1 MKHQPVL
8 LQEIIEMFQPLQDR
22 KKSKDLRYFD
32 GTLGRGGHLK
42 AVLENFPGIQAVAI
56 DRDPQALQ
64 EVGAEIQSDRLSL
77 HHDNF
82 YDFSAEKYGQFDLML
97 VDLGV
102 SSPQLDEASRGFS
115 FYQDGPLDMRMD
127 PTQGF
132 PASDI
137 VNEASEDDL
146 FNIFKKYGEVYHCAR
161 VVRAILARRQEKRFT
176 STMDLS
182 YLIEKTDGWRRKG
195 FHPATNYFM
204 ALRIATNDELRG
216 LERSLPALRSGLKP
230 GGRLAVLTF
239 HSLEDRL
246 VKSDFRGSEDF
257 GKPVNKKVIVPTRE
271 EELANPRSRSAKL
284 RVYERSGNEAG
295 QDVEVSSGAGS
306 SKTNF

>member
-1 MKHQPVL
+1 MKHNPVL
-8 LQEIIEMFQPLQDR
+8 LNEIIEMYRPLKDR
-22 KKSKDLRYFD
+22 PDLRYFD

-42 AVLENFPGIQAVAI
+42 AVLSNFPSIRAVAV
-56 DRDPQALQ
+56 DRDPQALK
-64 EVGAEIQSDRLSL
+64 EVAEDLALSQMAAQL

-82 YDFSAEKYGQFDLML
+82 YDFSADKYGKFDLML

-102 SSPQLDEASRGFS
+102 SSPQLDEAERGFS

-132 PASDI
+132 PASEL

-146 FNIFKKYGEVYHCAR
+146 FAIFKKYGEVYHCAR
-161 VVRAILARRQEKRFT
+161 VVREILNRRKTEPFR
-176 STMDLS
+176 STLQLS
-182 YLIEKTDGWRRKG
+182 SLIEATDGWRKKG

-216 LERSLPALRSGLKP
+216 LERALPLLRSGLKP

-239 HSLEDRL
+239 HSLEDRI
-246 VKSDFRGSEDF
+246 VKSDFRESVDF

-271 EELANPRSRSAKL
+271 EALANPRSRSAKL

-295 QDVEVSSGAGS
+295 SGIEVS
-306 SKTNF
+306 N

>member
-8 LQEIIEMFQPLQDR
+8 LNEIIEMFRPLKDR
-22 KKSKDLRYFD
+22 KASEQLRYFD

-42 AVLENFPGIQAVAI
+42 AVLREFPGIHALGV
-56 DRDPQALQ
+56 DRDPQALK
-64 EVGAEIQSDRLSL
+64 EVGEELQAPNLEL

-82 YDFSAEKYGQFDLML
+82 YEFSPEKYGTFDLML

-127 PTQGF
+127 PTSGF
-132 PASDI
+132 PASDL

-146 FNIFKKYGEVYHCAR
+146 FSIFKKYGEVYHCAR
-161 VVRAILARRQEKRFT
+161 VVRAILARRATKPFT
-176 STMDLS
+176 STLELS
-182 YLIEKTDGWRRKG
+182 SLIEATDGWRKKG

-216 LERSLPALRSGLKP
+216 LEESLPRLRSGLKP

-239 HSLEDRL
+239 HSLEDRI
-246 VKSDFRGSEDF
+246 VKSDFRGSEDI
-257 GKPVNKKVIVPTRE
+257 GKPVNKKVIIPTRE
-271 EELANPRSRSAKL
+271 ESLENPRSRSAKL

-295 QDVEVSSGAGS
+295 QDVEVSSRVS
-306 SKTNF
+306 SFKANS

>member
-1 MKHQPVL
+1 MLKHNPVL
-8 LQEIIEMFQPLQDR
+8 LNEIIEMFRPLKDR
-22 KKSKDLRYFD
+22 PDLRYFD

-42 AVLENFPGIQAVAI
+42 AVLSHFPGVRAVGV
-56 DRDPQALQ
+56 DRDPQALK
-64 EVGAEIQSDRLSL
+64 EVGEELSGASLEL

-82 YDFSAEKYGQFDLML
+82 YDFSPHKYGQFDLML

-146 FNIFKKYGEVYHCAR
+146 FDIFKKYGEVYHCAR
-161 VVRAILARRQEKRFT
+161 VVREILSRRKTAPFT
-176 STMDLS
+176 STLQLS
-182 YLIEKTDGWRRKG
+182 SLIEATDGWRKKG

-216 LERSLPALRSGLKP
+216 LERALPLLRSGLKP

-239 HSLEDRL
+239 HSLEDRI
-246 VKSDFRGSEDF
+246 VKSDFRESGDF

-271 EELANPRSRSAKL
+271 EALANPRSRSAKL
-284 RVYERSGNEAG
+284 RVYERSGDEAG
-295 QDVEVSSGAGS
+295 SDIEVS
-306 SKTNF
+306 N

>member
-8 LQEIIEMFQPLQDR
+8 LTEIIEMFRPL
-22 KKSKDLRYFD
+22 KSRNHGSEPLRYFD

-42 AVLENFPGIQAVAI
+42 AVLQEFTGIQAVAI
-56 DRDPQALQ
+56 DRDPQALK
-64 EVGAEIQSDRLSL
+64 EVGQELPSAGLEL

-82 YDFSAEKYGQFDLML
+82 YEFSPEKYGQFDLML

-102 SSPQLDEASRGFS
+102 SSPQLDQAERGFS
-115 FYQDGPLDMRMD
+115 FYNDGPLDMRMD

-132 PASDI
+132 PASDL

-146 FNIFKKYGEVYHCAR
+146 FAIFKTYGEVYHCAR
-161 VVRAILARRQEKRFT
+161 VVRAILARRISQKFK
-176 STMDLS
+176 STLELS
-182 YLIEKTDGWRRKG
+182 ALIEATDGWRKKG

-216 LERSLPALRSGLKP
+216 LETALPLLRSGLKP

-246 VKSDFRGSEDF
+246 VKTDFRGSADF
-257 GKPVNKKVIVPTRE
+257 GKPVNKKVIIPTRQE
-271 EELANPRSRSAKL
+271 SLENPRSRSAKL
-284 RVYERSGNEAG
+284 RVYERSGYEAG
-295 QDVEVSSGAGS
+295 LDVEVSSGVS
-306 SKTNF
+306 SS

>member
-8 LQEIIEMFQPLQDR
+8 LNEIIEMFKPLKDQ
-22 KKSKDLRYFD
+22 KDLRYFD

-42 AVLENFPGIQAVAI
+42 AVLSTFPQVRAVAI

-64 EVGAEIQSDRLSL
+64 EVGAEISSPQLEL

-82 YDFSAEKYGQFDLML
+82 YDFSREKYGLFDLML

-115 FYQDGPLDMRMD
+115 FYHDGPLDMRMD

-132 PASDI
+132 PASEL

-146 FNIFKKYGEVYHCAR
+146 FAIFKKYGEVYHCAR
-161 VVRAILARRQEKRFT
+161 VVREILKRRETQPFT
-176 STMDLS
+176 TTLQLS
-182 YLIEKTDGWRRKG
+182 SLIEATDGWRRKG

-216 LERSLPALRSGLKP
+216 LERALPLLRSGLKP

-239 HSLEDRL
+239 HSLEDRI
-246 VKSDFRGSEDF
+246 VKSDFRESVEF
-257 GKPVNKKVIVPTRE
+257 GKPVNKKVIVPSRE
-271 EELANPRSRSAKL
+271 EEVSNPRSRSAKL

-295 QDVEVSSGAGS
+295 SGIEVS
-306 SKTNF
+306 N